1 MCNFQELADCRAA
14 HKPYGMSLLLLIF
27 KFSSTNLDI
36 AYYKLLLNNDIQLK
50 KVIRLTENII
60 ELILWPRSIMPLALR
75 TEWYF
80 GSSGKALST
89 SAF

>member
-50 KVIRLTENII
+50 KVIRLTEDII
-60 ELILWPRSIMPLALR
+60 ELILWPRSIMLLALR
-75 TEWYF
+75 TEWYL

-89 SAF
+89 SAL